1 MGNGKGYPSECAMG
15 GTAWNG
21 FVANKGL
28 TTAESLMGETGH
40 D

>member
-1 MGNGKGYPSECAMG
+1 MGNGKGSPSESAMG
-15 GTAWNG
+15 CTAGNG

-28 TTAESLMGETGH
+28 TSSESLMGETGH